1 MLEHEPVIDGSL
13 TPDADPLWT
22 HEPNCQTCG
31 CCDADVLVD
40 QGELEEFVIGVLGE
54 YGVGPKEGRT
64 VAQVLVSSDL
74 RGIPSHGVARL
85 GRYLAGIDKGFIKPG
100 VTPEVVEPAPA
111 LAVVDAKN
119 GLGQVASEL
128 AMDLAIEKA
137 RANGIGM
144 VTVKNSNHY
153 GIAGYYALKAL
164 DQRMI
169 GVSLTNAAPLVVP
182 TFGKQVLFGT
192 NPIAFAAP
200 AKGHPGFVLD
210 TATSVVPR
218 GKLEVYD
225 RNRTQMPVGW
235 AIDQDGYDALN
246 PGMVLRNLLER
257 AGGGILPLGGRG
269 ELYSGYKGY
278 GLALMVDVLCGV
290 LSGAAYG
297 PFVYDM
303 KRNERLTGQ
312 AAPNVGH
319 FFMAIDIERFMP
331 IGEFELRM
339 AEYIAVIRDSDKALD
354 PDRIWVHGEKEFE
367 KAECHGKCG
376 IPLASNVFD
385 NLEAIAAQCG
395 RPGPVTKECE
405 TC

>member
-1 MLEHEPVIDGSL
+1 MLDHKPVIDGHLNPSQDEDTEWIHELDCDNCDCCEHSL
-13 TPDADPLWT
+13 AV
-22 HEPNCQTCG
+22 NK
-31 CCDADVLVD
+31 
-40 QGELEEFVIGVLGE
+40 GELEAFVVGVLGKH
-54 YGVGPKEGRT
+54 GVPREEGEITAR
-64 VAQVLVSSDL
+64 VLVSSDL

-85 GRYLAGIDKGFIKPG
+85 GRYIAGIQKGFIIPG

-111 LAVVDAKN
+111 IAVVDAKN
-119 GLGQVASEL
+119 GLGQVAGEL
-128 AMDLAIEKA
+128 AMDLAIAKA
-137 RANGIGM
+137 KANGVG
-144 VTVKNSNHY
+144 VATVKNSNHY

-164 DQRMI
+164 DQRLI

-182 TFGKQVLFGT
+182 TFGRQVMFGT

-200 AKGHPGFVLD
+200 AAKHPGFVLD

-225 RNRTQMPVGW
+225 RNRTQMPTGW
-235 AIDQDGYDALN
+235 AIDHDGYDALN
-246 PGMVLRNLLER
+246 PGLVLKNLLER

-303 KRNERLTGQ
+303 KRNEAQTGT

-319 FFMAIDIERFMP
+319 FFLAMDVQRFMP
-331 IGEFELRM
+331 IDAFEERM
-339 AEYIAVIRDSDKALD
+339 TEYIQVIKGSEKALD
-354 PDRIWVHGEKEFE
+354 QDRIWVHGEKEFE
-367 KAECHGKCG
+367 KSACNAKCG
-376 IPLASNVFD
+376 IPIAQNVYD
-385 NLEAIAAQCG
+385 NLVTIAEQCG
-395 RPGPVTKECE
+395 HPAPVIRS
-405 TC
+405 

>member
-1 MLEHEPVIDGSL
+1 MLLENVPVIDASL
-13 TPDADPLWT
+13 TPDNDPRWT
-22 HEPNCQTCG
+22 HEPNCDQCEG
-31 CCDADVLVD
+31 CERELLVARE
-40 QGELEEFVIGVLGE
+40 ELEAFTAGVLERHGVSRTEGE
-54 YGVGPKEGRT
+54 V
-64 VAQVLVSSDL
+64 VARVLVSSDL

-85 GRYLAGIDKGFIKPG
+85 GRYLAGIGKGFIVPG
-100 VTPEVVEPAPA
+100 VTPTVLEPAPA
-111 LAVVDAKN
+111 IGVVDAHN
-119 GLGQVASEL
+119 GLGQVVSDM
-128 AMDLAIEKA
+128 AMDLAIDKA
-137 RANGIGM
+137 RANGVGM

-182 TFGKQVLFGT
+182 TFGKEVMFGT
-192 NPIAFAAP
+192 NPIAFSAP

-225 RNRTQMPVGW
+225 RNRTQMPNGW

-246 PGMVLRNLLER
+246 PGMVLRNLVGR
-257 AGGGILPLGGRG
+257 VGGGILPLGGRG
-269 ELYSGYKGY
+269 ELFSGHKGY

-303 KRNERLTGQ
+303 KRNEQQTGHP
-312 AAPNVGH
+312 APNVGH

-331 IGEFELRM
+331 LREFEERM
-339 AEYIAVIRDSDKALD
+339 AEYIAVIRDSDKAID
-354 PDRIWVHGEKEFE
+354 QERIYLHGEKEFE
-367 KAECHGKCG
+367 KAACHERCG
-376 IPLASNVFD
+376 IPLAGNVYH
-385 NLEAIAAQCG
+385 NLVVIAEQCG
-395 RPGPVTKECE
+395 HPAPVIRR
-405 TC
+405 

>member
-1 MLEHEPVIDGSL
+1 MLEHEPVIDASL
-13 TPDADPLWT
+13 TPDNDPLWT
-22 HEPNCQTCG
+22 HAPNCEGCN
-31 CCDADVLVD
+31 CCDAEILVNQED
-40 QGELEEFVIGVLGE
+40 LEEFVVGVMRT
-54 YGVGPKEGRT
+54 YGVPAREGRI
-64 VAQVLVSSDL
+64 VAKVLVSSDL

-85 GRYLAGIDKGFIKPG
+85 GRYLAGIEKGFIVPG
-100 VTPEVVEPAPA
+100 VEPEVHEPAPA
-111 LAVVDAKN
+111 IAVVDAKN

-128 AMDLAIEKA
+128 AMELAITKA
-137 RANGIGM
+137 KANGLGM

-169 GVSLTNAAPLVVP
+169 GIAMTNAAPLVVP
-182 TFGKQVLFGT
+182 TFGREVMFGT

-235 AIDQDGYDALN
+235 AIDHDGYDALN
-246 PGMVLRNLLER
+246 PGLVLRNLLER

-278 GLALMVDVLCGV
+278 GLAVMVDVLCGV

-303 KRNERLTGQ
+303 KRTEQKTGK

-319 FFMAIDIERFMP
+319 FFLAVDIERFMP
-331 IGEFELRM
+331 IPEFEARM
-339 AEYIAVIRDSDKALD
+339 AEYIQTIRKSAKALD
-354 PDRIWVHGEKEFE
+354 QERIWIHGEKEFE
-367 KAECHGKCG
+367 KAECAATCG
-376 IPLASNVFD
+376 IPLAGNVYG
-385 NLEAIAAQCG
+385 NLVKIAEQCG
-395 RPGPVTKECE
+395 HPKPVTRECE
-405 TC
+405 NC

>member
-1 MLEHEPVIDGSL
+1 MLEHEPVIGGSL
-13 TPDADPLWT
+13 TPEIDPMWA
-22 HEPNCQTCG
+22 HEPNCEDCNA
-31 CCDADVLVD
+31 CDRELMVGRD
-40 QGELEEFVIGVLGE
+40 ELEAFTAGIFQKH
-54 YGVGPKEGRT
+54 GVGRADAEVTAR
-64 VAQVLVSSDL
+64 VLVSSDL

-85 GRYLAGIDKGFIKPG
+85 GRYLAGIEKGFIVPG
-100 VTPEVVEPAPA
+100 VIPEVVEPVPA
-111 LAVVDAKN
+111 IAVVDGKN
-119 GLGQVASEL
+119 GLGQVVSEL
-128 AMDLAIEKA
+128 AMDLAIDKA
-137 RANGIGM
+137 RVNGVGM

-182 TFGKQVLFGT
+182 TFGKQVMFGT
-192 NPIAFAAP
+192 NPISFAAP
-200 AKGHPGFVLD
+200 AAGHPGFLLD

-225 RNRTQMPVGW
+225 RNRTQMPSGW

-246 PGMVLRNLLER
+246 PGMVLRNLVDR
-257 AGGGILPLGGRG
+257 VGGGILPLGGRG
-269 ELYSGYKGY
+269 ELFSGHKGY

-303 KRNERLTGQ
+303 KRNEEKTGH

-331 IGEFELRM
+331 LDEFEARM
-339 AEYIAVIRDSDKALD
+339 SEYIGVIRDSEKALD
-354 PDRIWVHGEKEFE
+354 QDRIYVHGEKEFE
-367 KAECHGKCG
+367 KAACNAKCG
-376 IPLASNVFD
+376 IPLARNVFD
-385 NLEAIAAQCG
+385 NLLEIAKQCG
-395 RPGPVTKECE
+395 QPAPVSRA
-405 TC
+405 